1 MMKKLLYLLPII
13 LLSTPSFAQL
23 LNFSQKPIVIPR
35 GTALITSQ
43 TEWDKALN
51 KIDDFNNNLKNN
63 TNYFINKKGE
73 KVENVE
79 VIGDMY
85 LDNDFHKAKII
96 DTKSGE
102 VINLFLRY
110 RIFDDSFEARK
121 AADDENT
128 LIMERTNQFD
138 IKYDDRHFV
147 FINKLPVFINKA
159 NNGYVLVMAE
169 NDEISLIKRISQKYV
184 PGQKA
189 KSAMESD
196 KKPRL
201 LNNENYFIAVD
212 NKLTEVEPHKR
223 KAYKAFP
230 NHQKELK
237 EFIKEQNLKFKD
249 SSRDEDLNK
258 LVNFY
263 GNL

>member
-1 MMKKLLYLLPII
+1 MKKLLFLLMII

-23 LNFSQKPIVIPR
+23 LNFSQEPIVIPE
-35 GTALITSQ
+35 GSALITKQ
-43 TEWDKALN
+43 TDWDKALN

-63 TNYFINKKGE
+63 TNFFINKKGE
-73 KVENVE
+73 KVENIN

-85 LDNDFHKAKII
+85 LSSNFKKAKVIYKK
-96 DTKSGE
+96 TGE
-102 VINLFLRY
+102 VINLFVRY

-121 AADDENT
+121 AAEDENT
-128 LIMERTNQFD
+128 LIMERSNQFD
-138 IKYDDRHFV
+138 VKYDDRHFV
-147 FINKLPVFINKA
+147 FINKLPVFINEA

-169 NDEISLIKRISQKYV
+169 NDKVSLVKRISQKYV

-189 KSAMESD
+189 RSAMESN

-201 LNNENYFIAVD
+201 LNNENYFIAID
-212 NKLTEVEPHKR
+212 NKLTEIEPHKR

-230 NHQKELK
+230 DHQKELK
-237 EFIKEQNLKFKD
+237 QFIKKDNLKFKE

-258 LVNFY
+258 LVNYY